1 LINEIQGGINP
12 EVAGTGRKNVS
23 GTTWDVYL
31 YVLTSREPIGVRDV
45 WRTLKFS
52 SPSLAQYHINK
63 LLDLKLIEATPE
75 GKYRANEAEQV
86 DALRSFILLRG
97 RLVPR
102 LVFYGAI
109 ISGILAS
116 YLVLWPFRWDFR
128 DLVVLVVSF
137 FSVLAFFFEAYN
149 QYKGLRV
156 A

>member
-1 LINEIQGGINP
+1 M
-12 EVAGTGRKNVS
+12 AGSGRKNVS

-45 WRTLKFS
+45 WRTLKLS
-52 SPSLAQYHINK
+52 SPSLAQYHVNK

-86 DALRSFILLRG
+86 DALKSFILLRG

-109 ISGILAS
+109 VSGVLVS
-116 YLVLWPFRWDFR
+116 YLVLYPLTWDFR
-128 DLVVLVVSF
+128 DLAVLVVSF
-137 FSVLAFFFEAYN
+137 FSVLAFFFEAYI
-149 QYKGLRV
+149 QYRGLRV
-156 A
+156 GAM

>member
-1 LINEIQGGINP
+1 VTASE
-12 EVAGTGRKNVS
+12 RKNLS
-23 GTTWDVYL
+23 GNTWDVYL

-45 WRTLKFS
+45 WRTLKLS

-75 GKYRANEAEQV
+75 GKYRVNEAEQV

-97 RLVPR
+97 RLIPR
-102 LVFYGAI
+102 LIFYGAI
-109 ISGILAS
+109 VSGVLAS

-128 DLVVLVVSF
+128 DLVVLVISF
-137 FSVLAFFFEAYN
+137 FSVLTFFFEAYS

-156 A
+156 V